1 MMKNQLAGLMKQA
14 QAMQENMK
22 KAQEAIAAM
31 EVEGI
36 AGGGLVRA
44 TMNGLG
50 DLKQISID
58 PSLLK
63 PDEHQIVEDLV
74 VAACADGKAK
84 LEARRFQDPQ
94 FVQDLLKSFSAGLSD
109 SD

>member
-1 MMKNQLAGLMKQA
+1 MDSNLLRQVQDMQRRADELQKGL
-14 QAMQENMK
+14 
-22 KAQEAIAAM
+22 AAM

-44 TMNGLG
+44 MMNGLG
-50 DLKQISID
+50 ELKSIAID

-74 VAACADGKAK
+74 VAACADGKTK
-84 LEARRFQDPQ
+84 LEARRFEDSK
-94 FVQDLLKSFSAGLSD
+94 FVEDLLKSFGASAPGSD
-109 SD
+109 

>member
-1 MMKNQLAGLMKQA
+1 MNSNLLRQLQEMQRRADELQKGL
-14 QAMQENMK
+14 
-22 KAQEAIAAM
+22 AAM

>member
-1 MMKNQLAGLMKQA
+1 MDSNLLRQ
-14 QAMQENMK
+14 MQEMQRRAEQLQK
-22 KAQEAIAAM
+22 GLATM

-44 TMNGLG
+44 TLNGLG
-50 DLKQISID
+50 DLKALVIN
-58 PSLLK
+58 PSLMK

-74 VAACADGKAK
+74 VAACADGKVK
-84 LEARRFQDPQ
+84 LEARRFQDSQ
-94 FVQDLLKSFSAGLSD
+94 FVADLLKSFDADTPD